1 VTRAF
6 VADASVAIGWVHPAQ
21 ATGQTAAMLDAIA
34 DGATL
39 EVPALW
45 PLEVANALLVLVRRR
60 KLQEDER
67 QSGLGW
73 LRGLR
78 LRLDHDMASLAFSR
92 LSELAAAHQLSVYDA
107 AYLDLAQ
114 RRRLVLGC
122 KDGPLRTAA
131 QHAGV
136 GLWA

>member
-1 VTRAF
+1 MTWDF
-6 VADASVAIGWVHPAQ
+6 VADASAMGWVHPAQ
-21 ATGQTAAMLDAIA
+21 PTKETAAMLDAIA

-39 EVPALW
+39 EVPSLW

-60 KLQEDER
+60 KLTEGDR
-67 QSGLGW
+67 QAGLGW

-92 LSELAAAHQLSVYDA
+92 LSDLAAAHQLSVYDA
-107 AYLDLAQ
+107 SYLELAQ
-114 RRRLVLGC
+114 RRNLVLGC

-131 QHAGV
+131 RRAGV
-136 GLWA
+136 RLWA